1 MDRAK
6 KIGVTEMVDVVTSL
20 ASAIDIVTKLRSL
33 HKKIGEAEFKMLL
46 ADLTSDLGDAKL
58 EAGNLKI
65 ALAETRADLEEW
77 KRKAN
82 QTSSAKPEIHEGAY
96 IFGDAHRHYCTGC
109 FDARGVKILLGELTG
124 PWADFGK
131 WQCPVCDKTSGPSAL

>member
-1 MDRAK
+1 
-6 KIGVTEMVDVVTSL
+6 MVDVVTSL

-33 HKKIGEAEFKMLL
+33 HKKVSEAEFKMLL
-46 ADLTSDLGDAKL
+46 ADLTGELGDAKL

-65 ALAETRADLEEW
+65 ALAEARYELEEW
-77 KRKAN
+77 KRKAGRA
-82 QTSSAKPEIHEGAY
+82 SSTEPEIHEGAY
-96 IFGDAHRHYCTGC
+96 IFGDTDRHYCTGC
-109 FDARGVKILLGELTG
+109 FDTSGAKILLGELTG